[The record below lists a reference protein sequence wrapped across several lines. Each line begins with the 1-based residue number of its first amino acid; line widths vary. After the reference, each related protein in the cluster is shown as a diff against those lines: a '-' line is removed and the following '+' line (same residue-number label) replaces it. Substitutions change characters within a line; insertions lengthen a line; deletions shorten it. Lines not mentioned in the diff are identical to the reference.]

1 MAEQKLIELIERY
14 LNGELSEDE
23 LIRFE
28 LLRMENADVN
38 NRVEEHQQF
47 TGLIKQYGERL
58 ELEKRLNEIH
68 DEIDVHTLK
77 EELMIHPSW
86 IINLWRHHHSK
97 ISVAAS
103 IFIFAVLCTL
113 LFTGYLNN
121 RNSEFVELK
130 GFIKTQIKSELR
142 GSHNGAKPVV
152 RPTTNPGNFRGSG
165 FAISSNGYI
174 ATNYHVINNADSVY
188 VENVNG
194 KSFKAKVFYT
204 DPISDIA
211 ILQVT
216 DTAFVNLGSLPYTIK
231 KSESDIGE
239 NVYTLGYPRDAIVF
253 GTGFLTANTGLTNNE
268 LIDSTTYQVSL
279 PVNPGNSGGPLI
291 DSRGNLIGIIKAKE
305 TRIEGAHFAI
315 KSNYLLKAIQEIPS
329 DSLKKPLNFYSKNAL
344 AGLNKVQQ
352 VKKLQNFVF
361 MVKVYKN

>member
-38 NRVEEHQQF
+38 NRIEEHQQF
-47 TGLIKQYGERL
+47 TALIKQYGERL

-68 DEIDVHTLK
+68 DEIDVHALT
-77 EELMIHPSW
+77 EELMVHPSW
-86 IINLWRHHHSK
+86 IVNLWRHHHSK

-113 LFTGYLNN
+113 IFTGYLNN
-121 RNSEFVELK
+121 RETNYLK
-130 GFIKTQIKSELR
+130 LARDFNVLR
-142 GSHNGAKPVV
+142 SKVDKLQPHNAARISKPS
-152 RPTTNPGNFRGSG
+152 NFGGTG

-174 ATNYHVINNADSVY
+174 VTNYHVIYKADSVY
-188 VENVNG
+188 VENANG

-204 DPISDIA
+204 EPNSDIA

-216 DTAFVNLGSLPYTIK
+216 DTAFINLGTLPYTIK
-231 KSESDIGE
+231 KSDSDIGE
-239 NVYTLGYPRDAIVF
+239 NVYTLGYPRDAMVF
-253 GTGFLTANTGLTNNE
+253 GTGFLTANTGFTDDKSS
-268 LIDSTTYQVSL
+268 DSTTYQVSL

-291 DSRGNLIGIIKAKE
+291 DSRGNLIGIINAKE
-305 TRIEGAHFAI
+305 TKVEGAHFAI
-315 KSNYLLKAIQEIPS
+315 KSSYLLKAIQDIPS
-329 DSLKKPLNFYSKNAL
+329 DSLKKPLNVYSKNIL
-344 AGLNKVQQ
+344 AGLSKVQQ

-361 MVKVYKN
+361 MVKVYN